1 VWPADK
7 GFLDCVNRKNKFLFM
22 CYIRLAST
30 PLIADLPAQPADS
43 GNSAVRCARLHVEAE
58 AKGVKLEGGE
68 EILPAI

>member
-1 VWPADK
+1 
-7 GFLDCVNRKNKFLFM
+7 M